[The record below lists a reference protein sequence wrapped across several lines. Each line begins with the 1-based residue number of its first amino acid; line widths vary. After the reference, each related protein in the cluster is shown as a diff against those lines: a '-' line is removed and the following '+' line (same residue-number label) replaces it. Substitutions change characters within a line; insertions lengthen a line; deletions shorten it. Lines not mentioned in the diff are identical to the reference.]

1 MTHVCSLWQHQ
12 QHKYANLTSE
22 SWYVNEINKLQ
33 EKKWYLKLT
42 WAKTDDILDSIP
54 FKVVENCSIKSARY
68 AVLFEL
74 AWSEHKLGAEEV
86 IMEIFV
92 DQSSHFFFFDRN
104 ESVDFFKCFRLNFL
118 LLSLF
123 RKPFQCDV

>member
-1 MTHVCSLWQHQ
+1 MCSLWQHQ

-54 FKVVENCSIKSARY
+54 FKVVEVSSVKSAKY
-68 AVLFEL
+68 AVCFW
-74 AWSEHKLGAEEV
+74 ACMVRAQIRGWGSDYG
-86 IMEIFV
+86 
-92 DQSSHFFFFDRN
+92 N
-104 ESVDFFKCFRLNFL
+104 FKIRALIACLIY
-118 LLSLF
+118 
-123 RKPFQCDV
+123 